1 MYQICFKAFATLHFL
16 NVSKKEQRNLYKVD
30 RISSKIIVSQQV
42 SVGMKAVLII
52 LKSKMFPNQSSQVPT
67 KRKKKR
73 KWKKRKI
80 SFFFIS
86 AMVVQHLPLAVVV
99 PIFILSDSSSWTE
112 PEPVRPRGRLPA
124 STKLNLIRWEQY
136 AKMVNSLPSTYH
148 DTSHSAGPLL
158 QQ

>member
-1 MYQICFKAFATLHFL
+1 
-16 NVSKKEQRNLYKVD
+16 
-30 RISSKIIVSQQV
+30 
-42 SVGMKAVLII
+42 
-52 LKSKMFPNQSSQVPT
+52 MFPSQSSQVPLKEKKKEG
-67 KRKKKR
+67 KRKKEKA
-73 KWKKRKI
+73 
-80 SFFFIS
+80 FFFSS
-86 AMVVQHLPLAVVV
+86 AVVVQHLPLAVVV

-124 STKLNLIRWEQY
+124 TTKLNLIRWEQY

>member
-67 KRKKKR
+67 KRKKK
-73 KWKKRKI
+73 KKMKKKKNI
-80 SFFFIS
+80 FFFYLSYGGAAPAIS
-86 AMVVQHLPLAVVV
+86 CGGSYFHIV
-99 PIFILSDSSSWTE
+99 
-112 PEPVRPRGRLPA
+112 
-124 STKLNLIRWEQY
+124 
-136 AKMVNSLPSTYH
+136 
-148 DTSHSAGPLL
+148 
-158 QQ
+158 